1 MQRQFGV
8 IPTSS
13 HKFSSQRSRP
23 TPNRHR
29 FGDNLT
35 TATQNCCYCHVSSDI
50 SAFLFHR
57 PAGKIEASYSR
68 EVSMQDQ
75 YTVRAVDV
83 GYGHVKWTD
92 GRDGDD
98 IRADSFPSQSPIA
111 HEGDFRSEILQR
123 RDTVIVPVNGRRY
136 EVGRHVRLA
145 LSGNHET
152 EVLDE
157 NFPLS
162 DAYAARLYGAL
173 NYMLPTLP
181 SRKIDFLVLGL
192 PLTTFHQHS
201 TNLSKRYVG
210 RHVINARGDAVEIER
225 CTVYPQ
231 PLGSYA
237 AYLQSPLPHHTSAPM
252 ALVVD
257 PGYNTVDWFVCEGM
271 VANANQ
277 SKAVERGMSGVLR
290 AIAKAIIQETKTTA
304 NESEV
309 VRLVDQAMAQG
320 TPFRLHGKPVDITSF
335 LQAGDSILEQAAQSV
350 RNSVG
355 SGASIDII
363 LVSGGGAALYAP
375 WLKRKFPDH
384 EVVVLPDSALAN
396 VRGFHLIGDR
406 LAESVVRS
414 TPRKT
419 TNEAAH
425 V

>member
-1 MQRQFGV
+1 
-8 IPTSS
+8 
-13 HKFSSQRSRP
+13 
-23 TPNRHR
+23 
-29 FGDNLT
+29 
-35 TATQNCCYCHVSSDI
+35 
-50 SAFLFHR
+50 
-57 PAGKIEASYSR
+57 
-68 EVSMQDQ
+68 MQDQ
-75 YTVRAVDV
+75 FQNQYIVRAVDI
-83 GYGHVKWTD
+83 GFGHVKWTD
-92 GRDGDD
+92 GRDGDK

-111 HEGDFRSEILQR
+111 HEVDFRSEILQR
-123 RDTVIVPVNGRRY
+123 RDTVIVPVNNLKY

-157 NFPLS
+157 KFPLS

-173 NYMLPTLP
+173 NYMLPSLP
-181 SRKIDFLVLGL
+181 SKKIDFLVLGL

-201 TNLSKRYVG
+201 VNLSKRYVG
-210 RHVINARGDAVEIER
+210 RHVINTRGDEVEIKR

-237 AYLQSPLPHHTSAPM
+237 TYLQSPLPHHTEAPM

-271 VANANQ
+271 VTNTSQ

-290 AIAKAIIQETKTTA
+290 AIAKAIIKETKTSA

-309 VRLVDQAMAQG
+309 VRLVDQSLAQG
-320 TPFRLHGKPVDITSF
+320 TPLRLHGKPMEITPF
-335 LQAGDSILEQAAQSV
+335 LQAGDSILEQAAQAV

-363 LVSGGGAALYAP
+363 LVSGGGGELYAP
-375 WLKRKFPDH
+375 WLKRKFPDN

-396 VRGFHLIGDR
+396 VRGFQLIGD
-406 LAESVVRS
+406 LAKN
-414 TPRKT
+414 TD
-419 TNEAAH
+419 
-425 V
+425 